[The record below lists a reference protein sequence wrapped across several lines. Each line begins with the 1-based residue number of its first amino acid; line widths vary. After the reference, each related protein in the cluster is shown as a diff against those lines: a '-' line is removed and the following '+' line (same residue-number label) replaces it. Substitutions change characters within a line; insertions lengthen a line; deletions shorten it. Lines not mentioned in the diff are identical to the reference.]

1 MDSWEEEYVISGYQR
16 YLFHEGTNYHAYKM
30 LGAHVMEQAGSCGV
44 RFAIWAPNARWAA
57 VIGDFNCWDDLSH
70 RMERLDDSGLW
81 ELFIPELSAG
91 TLYKYALGAADGSVV
106 LKCDPYAFYAEL
118 RPKTASVVYDLDGHI
133 WGDAAWQERKVQESP
148 YGKPI
153 NIYEVHIGSWRRNA
167 DGTFLTYRELAET
180 LPQYA
185 AEMGYTHLELLP
197 VSEHPFDG
205 SWGYQVT
212 GYYAVTSRYGSPE
225 DFMYFV
231 DRCHQEGIGV
241 LLDWVPGH
249 FPKDAHGLAR
259 FDGTALYEHADP
271 RQGEHPQ
278 WGTLI
283 FNYDRN
289 EVQSFLVSNAM
300 FWMDVYHVDGLR
312 VDAVASMLYL
322 DFARED
328 WIPNMHGGRENLG
341 AIAFMKKLNEA
352 VYHEYPNTL
361 MIAEESSEWPM
372 VTRPTYL
379 GGLGYNYKWNMGWMN
394 DILKYV
400 STDSIHRKWYHNLIT
415 FSMMYAFSENFILPL
430 SHDEVVH
437 GKCSL
442 LNKMP
447 GDYWQKFAG
456 LRALYGYMAAHPGKK
471 LLFMGSEYG
480 QFIEWKYDDSLDW
493 HLLDYEM
500 HGKMHQFVRK
510 LNHLYLDTPALWE
523 VDHSWD
529 GFQWIDPHDYLQSV
543 VSFVR
548 WSRNPKEFL
557 VAVVNFTPVAHGDYR
572 LGVPEA
578 DGYEEVFNSD
588 DAEFGGSGLTYR
600 AVRPVEAVRWHSFDQ
615 SFRVMVPPLSA
626 IYYRPVFKEENENT
640 KGGKSHEV

>member
-1 MDSWEEEYVISGYQR
+1 
-16 YLFHEGTNYHAYKM
+16 
-30 LGAHVMEQAGSCGV
+30 
-44 RFAIWAPNARWAA
+44 
-57 VIGDFNCWDDLSH
+57 
-70 RMERLDDSGLW
+70 MERLDDSGLW
-81 ELFIPELSAG
+81 ELFIPGLDAG
-91 TLYKYALGAADGSVV
+91 TLYKYALGTADGSVV
-106 LKCDPYAFYAEL
+106 MKCDPYAFYGEL
-118 RPKTASVVYDLDGHI
+118 RPKTASVVSVLDGYV
-133 WGDAAWQERKVQESP
+133 WGDAAWQARKAQESP

-167 DGTFLTYRELAET
+167 DGSFLTYRELAET
-180 LPQYA
+180 LPRYA
-185 AEMGYTHLELLP
+185 ADMGYTHLELMP
-197 VSEHPFDG
+197 ISEHPFDG

-231 DRCHQEGIGV
+231 DCCHQQGLGV

-289 EVQSFLVSNAM
+289 EVQSFLVSNAL

-328 WIPNMHGGRENLG
+328 WIPNIHGGRENLG

-352 VYHEYPNTL
+352 VYREYPNTL

-394 DILKYV
+394 DILKY
-400 STDSIHRKWYHNLIT
+400 SSMDSIHRKWHHHLIT

-442 LNKMP
+442 LNRMP

-480 QFIEWKYDDSLDW
+480 QFIEWQYDDSLDW

-500 HGKMHQFVRK
+500 HGKMHQFVRL
-510 LNHLYLDTPALWE
+510 LNHFYLDTPALWE
-523 VDHSWD
+523 VDHNWD
-529 GFQWIDPHDYLQSV
+529 GFQWIDPHDHLQSV

-548 WSRNPKEFL
+548 WGKDRKAFL
-557 VAVVNFTPVAHGDYR
+557 VAVVNFTPVAHGEYR

-578 DGYEEVFNSD
+578 DGYMEVLNSD
-588 DAEFGGSGLTYR
+588 DPQFGGSGLIYQ
-600 AVRPVEAVRWHSFDQ
+600 AVRPVEAFRWHSFDH
-615 SFRVMVPPLSA
+615 SIRVMVPPLA
-626 IYYRPVFKEENENT
+626 AVYYRPVFYDTKE
-640 KGGKSHEV
+640 